1 MIRIARAPVL
11 LAIRLAIRLAVLPA
25 VLLAAGGPSLVA
37 WAAPATGTAPASP
50 AAAALHRLIGTEW
63 AREMREHPIEA
74 SLDGFHAYD
83 GLWPDVSLSTL
94 AREHQEDI
102 HTLARLAAIDPKRL
116 SGEDRISYELFQ
128 YRYRMR
134 VQDYD
139 LKGYL
144 MPVNELEG
152 IQTLQTLTHTL
163 RFENAGDYRNFL
175 HRLQTFKPF
184 MDETIAILKQ
194 GVREG
199 MTEPQVVM
207 KRVPHQIDAYLVSDP
222 VASPLYEPFKAM
234 PDIIPPAEQTQLR
247 AAAQAAIAREV
258 TPAYREFAQYFDH
271 DYLPHCRTSIAAEAL
286 PNGKAYYA
294 FQVRQYTTT
303 NLTPG
308 QIHAMGLR
316 KVAEIHAQME
326 RIFQRVGFKGSYQDF
341 VHYLRTNP
349 RFYYRNPDD
358 LLEAYRAAA
367 KRVDPLLVTE
377 FPVRILPRV
386 TYGVRPIPA
395 SLAPDTYPAYSVPP
409 AGDGS
414 VAGYMAV
421 NLYKPESRPKYEI
434 QVLTC
439 HEGRPGHQLQI
450 PIAMELKNL
459 PDFRRF
465 DYYSSYGE
473 GWALYTETLCDR
485 MGLYDDPYSKFG
497 YLDYQMWRA
506 VRLVVDT
513 GIHSEG
519 WTRAQAVR
527 YFEDNSALAEQ
538 NIDTEVDRYI
548 AWPGQA
554 LSYMIGEIDIQR
566 LRDQAQKALG
576 SRFDIKEFHAA
587 VLEHGAL
594 PLTVLDQVIDRWIE
608 NQRRSPAEASAA
620 N

>member
-1 MIRIARAPVL
+1 MIRIARATFFFAAL
-11 LAIRLAIRLAVLPA
+11 LSAG
-25 VLLAAGGPSLVA
+25 AAGLGVI
-37 WAAPATGTAPASP
+37 AAVPIAAASTTPEAPPASP
-50 AAAALHRLIGTEW
+50 AAAALHDLMKAEW
-63 AREMREHPIEA
+63 LREMREDPLEA
-74 SLDGFHAYD
+74 SADGFHQYD
-83 GLWPDVSLSTL
+83 GFWPDVSLATL

-102 HTLARLAAIDPKRL
+102 QALKSLVAIDRSL
-116 SGEDRISYELFQ
+116 LTGEDRISYDLFK
-128 YRYRMR
+128 YRYQMQ
-134 VQDYD
+134 VQDYE
-139 LKGYL
+139 LEGYL
-144 MPVNELEG
+144 MPINELDG
-152 IQTLQTLTHTL
+152 IQTLRTLTETL
-163 RFENAGDYRNFL
+163 RFQNAADYRNFL
-175 HRLQTFKPF
+175 HRLQTFKPY
-184 MDETIAILKQ
+184 MDETIALLKQ
-194 GVREG
+194 GVTEG

-207 KRVPHQIDAYLVSDP
+207 QRVPHQIAAYV
-222 VASPLYEPFKAM
+222 VANPAESPLYEPFDKM
-234 PDIIPPAEQTQLR
+234 PDIIPPAEQARLR
-247 AAAQAAIAREV
+247 DEAKAAIAKEV
-258 TPAYREFAQYFDH
+258 TPAYREFQQYFDH
-271 DYLPHCRTSIAAEAL
+271 DYLPHCRSSIAAEAL

-294 FQVRQYTTT
+294 FQVRKYTTT
-303 NLTPG
+303 DLTPA

-326 RIFQRVGFKGSYQDF
+326 QIFKQVGFKGSYKDF
-341 VHYLRTNP
+341 VHYLRTDP
-349 RFYYRNPDD
+349 RFYYKDPQR
-358 LLEAYRAAA
+358 LIEAYRAAA

-386 TYGVRPIPA
+386 PYGIRPIPA

-450 PIAMELKNL
+450 PIEMELTNL

-465 DYYSSYGE
+465 DYYSSFGE
-473 GWALYTETLCDR
+473 GWALYTETLCDQ

-497 YLDYQMWRA
+497 YLDFQMWRA

-513 GIHSEG
+513 GIHSQG
-519 WTRAQAVR
+519 WTRAQAIR

-566 LRDQAQKALG
+566 LRKKAEGELG
-576 SRFDIKEFHAA
+576 PRFDVKGFHASI
-587 VLEHGAL
+587 LEHGAM
-594 PLTVLDQVIDRWIE
+594 PLTVLDQVVDRWIQD
-608 NQRRSPAEASAA
+608 QRSGARQGASGTAAA

>member
-1 MIRIARAPVL
+1 MIRNARAPL
-11 LAIRLAIRLAVLPA
+11 FFA
-25 VLLAAGGPSLVA
+25 VLLAAGAPGLAAAAVA
-37 WAAPATGTAPASP
+37 PNAPPANP
-50 AAAALHRLIGTEW
+50 AAAALHRLIHAAW
-63 AREMREHPIEA
+63 QREMRENPLEA
-74 SLDGFHAYD
+74 SLDGFHQYD
-83 GLWPDVSLSTL
+83 GLWPDVSLATL

-102 HTLARLAAIDPKRL
+102 ETLKSLAAIDPRFL
-116 SGEDRISYELFQ
+116 TGEDRISYDLFK
-128 YRYRMR
+128 YRYQMQ
-134 VQDYD
+134 VEDYE

-144 MPVNELEG
+144 MPVNELDG
-152 IQTLQTLTHTL
+152 IQTLQALTHTL
-163 RFENAGDYRNFL
+163 RFENATDYRNFL

-184 MDETIAILKQ
+184 MDETIALLEQ

-207 KRVPHQIDAYLVSDP
+207 KRVPHQIAAYVVADP
-222 VASPLYEPFKAM
+222 AQSPLYGPFRQM
-234 PDIIPPAEQTQLR
+234 PDIIPPAEQAQLR
-247 AAAQAAIAREV
+247 AAAKAQIAQEV
-258 TPAYREFAQYFDH
+258 TPAYREFEQYFDH
-271 DYLPHCRTSIAAEAL
+271 EYLPHCRTSLAAQAL

-294 FQVRQYTTT
+294 FQVRKYTTT
-303 NLTPG
+303 DLTPE

-326 RIFQRVGFKGSYQDF
+326 QVFKQVGFKGSYKDF
-341 VHYLRTNP
+341 VHDLRTNP
-349 RFYYRNPDD
+349 RFYYKDPQH

-377 FPVRILPRV
+377 FPLWILPRV
-386 TYGVRPIPA
+386 PYGVRPIPA
-395 SLAPDTYPAYSVPP
+395 ALAPDTYPAYSVPP

-450 PIAMELKNL
+450 PIEMELKNL
-459 PDFRRF
+459 PQFRRF
-465 DYYSSYGE
+465 DYYSSFGE
-473 GWALYTETLCDR
+473 GWALYTETLCDQ
-485 MGLYDDPYSKFG
+485 MGLYDNPYSKFG
-497 YLDYQMWRA
+497 YLDFQMWRA

-519 WTRAQAVR
+519 WTRARAVR
-527 YFEDNSALAEQ
+527 YFQENSALSEQ
-538 NIDTEVDRYI
+538 NINTEVDRYI

-554 LSYMIGEIDIQR
+554 LSYMIGELDIER
-566 LRDQAQKALG
+566 LRKTAEDELG
-576 SRFDIKEFHAA
+576 PRFNIKDFHAA

-594 PLTVLDQVIDRWIE
+594 PLTVLDQVIDRWIDS
-608 NQRRSPAEASAA
+608 QRKSPTEASTA